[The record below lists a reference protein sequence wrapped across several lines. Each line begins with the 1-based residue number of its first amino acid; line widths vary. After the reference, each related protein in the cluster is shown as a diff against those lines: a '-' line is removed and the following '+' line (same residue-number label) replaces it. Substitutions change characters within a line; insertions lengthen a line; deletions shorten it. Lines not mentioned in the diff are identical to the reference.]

1 MIEVKHIIKQYP
13 DKRALHDV
21 SATFNAHETTVILGP
36 SGSGKST
43 LLRTLNLLERPTSGT
58 LALND
63 LTINFEAPI
72 AKKEIFNFRQSFGMV
87 FQEKALFA
95 HLTVLKNIIEGPVQ
109 VKKEPIAVATKKT
122 QALLERFGMAELA
135 ERYPSELS
143 GGQQQRVA
151 IMRALAMQ
159 PEYLLLDEPTSAL
172 DPELEAQ
179 VLHVLKELATQ
190 RTSMI
195 VVTHNLGFARQVA
208 DHIIFI
214 ENGQIGYDGSAEG
227 FFSATDN
234 RIQQFLNAMNF

>member
-13 DKRALHDV
+13 DKRALDDV
-21 SATFNAHETTVILGP
+21 SATFNAHETAVILGP

-72 AKKEIFNFRQSFGMV
+72 AKKEIFNVRQSFGMV

-109 VKKEPIAVATKKT
+109 VKKDPIAVATKKA

-234 RIQQFLNAMNF
+234 RIQQFLNAMSF

>member
-13 DKRALHDV
+13 DKRALDDV
-21 SATFNAHETTVILGP
+21 SVTFNAHETTVILGP

-63 LTINFEAPI
+63 LAINFEAPI
-72 AKKEIFNFRQSFGMV
+72 AKKEIFNVRQSFGMV

-109 VKKEPIAVATKKT
+109 VKKEPVAVATKKA

-234 RIQQFLNAMNF
+234 RIQQFLNAMSF

>member
-13 DKRALHDV
+13 DKRALDDV
-21 SATFNAHETTVILGP
+21 SATFNVHETTVILGP

-63 LTINFEAPI
+63 LAINFEAPI
-72 AKKEIFNFRQSFGMV
+72 AKKEIFNVRQTFGMV

-109 VKKEPIAVATKKT
+109 VKKEPIAVATKKA

-208 DHIIFI
+208 DYIIFI

>member
-1 MIEVKHIIKQYP
+1 MSAV
-13 DKRALHDV
+13 DKRALDDV
-21 SATFNAHETTVILGP
+21 SVTFNAHETTVILGP

-63 LTINFEAPI
+63 LAINFEAPI
-72 AKKEIFNFRQSFGMV
+72 AKKEIFNVRQSFGMV

-109 VKKEPIAVATKKT
+109 VKKEPVAVATKKA

-234 RIQQFLNAMNF
+234 RIQQFLNAMSF

>member
-13 DKRALHDV
+13 DKRALDDV

-72 AKKEIFNFRQSFGMV
+72 AKKEIFNVRQSFGMV

-109 VKKEPIAVATKKT
+109 VKKEPVAVATKKA

-234 RIQQFLNAMNF
+234 RIQQFLNAMSF

>member
-13 DKRALHDV
+13 DKRALDDV
-21 SATFNAHETTVILGP
+21 SATFNVHETTVILGP

-63 LTINFEAPI
+63 LAINFEAPI
-72 AKKEIFNFRQSFGMV
+72 AKKEIFNVRQTFGMV

-109 VKKEPIAVATKKT
+109 VKKEPIAVATKKA

>member
-1 MIEVKHIIKQYP
+1 M
-13 DKRALHDV
+13 
-21 SATFNAHETTVILGP
+21 
-36 SGSGKST
+36 
-43 LLRTLNLLERPTSGT
+43 LERPTSGT

-72 AKKEIFNFRQSFGMV
+72 AKKEIFNVRQSFGMV

-109 VKKEPIAVATKKT
+109 VQKEPVAVATKKA

-234 RIQQFLNAMNF
+234 RIQQFLNAMSF